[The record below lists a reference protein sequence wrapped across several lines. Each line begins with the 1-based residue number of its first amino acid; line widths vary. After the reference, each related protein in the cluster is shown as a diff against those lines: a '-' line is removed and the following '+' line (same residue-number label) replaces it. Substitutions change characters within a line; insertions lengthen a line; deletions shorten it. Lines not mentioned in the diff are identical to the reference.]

1 MGVMDRFERRLD
13 RLVNGVFAKTFKS
26 EVEPVEI
33 AAALQRE
40 CDDRAAIVS
49 RGRTMVPNAFV
60 VELGASDF
68 ERLSVYTK
76 PLGDELSAMV
86 REHADEQ
93 GYAFVGPIEVAFER
107 VDELDTGLFRIRS
120 EARAGVSD
128 RPSPMTGAP
137 PPVAA
142 RLEVG
147 GRTVPLT
154 RRTTVMGRGDDADL
168 RIDDPGVSRRHAQ
181 IVLGDPSR
189 VVDLG
194 STNGTWL
201 DDRQI
206 TDAELFDGSR
216 VTIGGT
222 TVTFRLGS

>member
-13 RLVNGVFAKTFKS
+13 RLVNGVSARTFKS
-26 EVEPVEI
+26 QVEPVEI

-49 RGRTMVPNAFV
+49 RGRTMVPNAFS
-60 VELGASDF
+60 VELGSSDHQ
-68 ERLSVYTK
+68 RLAVFAE
-76 PLGDELSAMV
+76 PLGAELSAMI

-93 GYAFVGPIEVAFER
+93 GYAFVGPVEVTFELAP
-107 VDELDTGLFRIRS
+107 DLDTGLFRIRS
-120 EARAGVSD
+120 QAKAGVSD
-128 RPSPMTGAP
+128 RPSPVTGAP
-137 PPVAA
+137 PPVVA

-147 GRTVPLT
+147 DRTVPLT
-154 RRTTVMGRGDDADL
+154 RRTTVLGRGDEADL

-206 TDAELFDGSR
+206 TEGELFDGSR
-216 VTIGGT
+216 VSVGGT
-222 TVTFRLGS
+222 TLVFRLGS